1 MKLTRRL
8 LGYLYRAFDTD
19 PDAYTA
25 FRLSSVDGLLRWTVA
40 DRVMTTTVDGLNAHT
55 ISLVGHTVGSL
66 AATLAA
72 VPGYRVN
79 DLVGDERVRLAAV
92 SLIDGTGSPSEL
104 NGDRLRAYQS
114 LTWAYLDACAV
125 ELQALSDAAAQ
136 APRQMAT
143 ATAEGDWL
151 DELGGYYNVGRL
163 VGEGDTAYGARIVAE
178 VIAPKNN
185 NVALEIAIRRAFGQS
200 VSVTDVRLWGDA
212 FPLLNGTIS
221 LNGAHTLNASATP
234 LYGLFDVAVGYDLES
249 GPSIEEFQVQ
259 VRAFIDRVRAA
270 GTHLRA
276 LALTGSS
283 LADIVDE
290 STDGGAIPFSG
301 AVLLDDAA
309 VEPTEAMSSMDSTMA
324 TLEDAV
330 DIASD
335 GIGLNFSYTTL
346 LNGVRRLNG
355 AVPMASGVVIMESF

>member
-25 FRLSSVDGLLRWTVA
+25 FRLSSVDGLLRWTIA
-40 DRVMTTTVDGLNAHT
+40 DRVMTTTVDGLNAQT
-55 ISLVGHTVGSL
+55 ISLAGHTIGSL
-66 AATLAA
+66 AATLAL
-72 VPGYRVN
+72 VPGYRVE
-79 DLVGDERVRLAAV
+79 DLAGDERIKLAAV
-92 SLIDGTGSPSEL
+92 SLIDGTGNPSEL

-125 ELQALSDAAAQ
+125 ELKAMSDAAAQ

-151 DELGGYYNVGRL
+151 DELGSYYNVGRL
-163 VGEGDTAYGARIVAE
+163 VGEDDAAYGARIVAE

-185 NVALEIAIRRAFGQS
+185 NVALEIAIKRAFGQS

-212 FPLLNGTIS
+212 FPLLNGVIS
-221 LNGAHTLNASATP
+221 LNGAYTLNASATP

-249 GPSIEEFQVQ
+249 GPSVEEFQVQ

-283 LADIVDE
+283 LGDAVDE
-290 STDGGAIPFSG
+290 ATDGAAIAFFGAL
-301 AVLLDDAA
+301 ALDDPAA
-309 VEPTEAMSSMDSTMA
+309 EPTEAMSSMDSTMS
-324 TLEDAV
+324 TMEDAV
-330 DIASD
+330 DAASD
-335 GIGLNFSYTTL
+335 GIGLSSVYTTL
-346 LNGVRRLNG
+346 LNGARRLNG
-355 AVPMASGVVIMESF
+355 TMPLASGSIVVESF